1 LLLALTALSLDV
13 VRSSSARARS
23 ARAAAV
29 GSSLAL
35 RTRLPLVICSCVAVR
50 LSWRDIRL
58 LSALSYAL
66 AVEMRW
72 TDIVVAYQC
81 EAICSSV
88 SKIACATCSTL
99 AAAW

>member
-1 LLLALTALSLDV
+1 LELALTARSLAV

-35 RTRLPLVICSCVAVR
+35 ITRLPLVICSCVAVR

-58 LSALSYAL
+58 FSAESYAW
-66 AVEMRW
+66 AVEMRS
-72 TDIVVAYQC
+72 TDMRQPQ
-81 EAICSSV
+81 
-88 SKIACATCSTL
+88 
-99 AAAW
+99 